1 MKKIF
6 FIFTM
11 LLMSVVSVWA
21 EELSETIT
29 ITTKNKNTYTG
40 DHFTIKGTPYSANG
54 FVINGGYRITIS
66 ARNGETITK
75 VRYVI
80 NKGIGYASNVKTEKG
95 DIDTDHKEITN
106 VDDTPFDIYSDVE
119 GLRNYLTISQLIIY
133 YEENSNPPVDGE
145 VQTVSFIPKT
155 GLNFSKENIIV
166 TGTHTDGDNSGL
178 RIDNGESVT
187 IASNNGVTI
196 QKVDLH
202 LSIYNNTDKKITSTV
217 GNVSGNAYDWS
228 INNVN
233 STSLTISH
241 LGDGQSEVEID
252 TIVVYY
258 IVPYTFEVAAKPADV
273 SYWATFYSSIANYQA
288 PEDTKVFKVNFDG
301 SSITMTEIED
311 RIVTKGQGVVLKTNS
326 TSNLNTD
333 LNTVNIVMT
342 KTADESLDSYSGNS
356 LKGTDVAI
364 SNPGNA
370 YVLNYKRSEGVGF
383 YRLSSTGTIPANR
396 AYLTSGG
403 TVAAAAA
410 AAREFFAFDAAI
422 TGIEDVNAQDN
433 EDDVKTFDLQGR
445 RVANPAKGVYIVNG
459 KKVIMK

>member
-6 FIFTM
+6 FIFAM

-29 ITTKNKNTYTG
+29 LDKKTQSEYIGDCFKIEGTPISHRRYTG
-40 DHFTIKGTPYSANG
+40 LL
-54 FVINGGYRITIS
+54 INGDNRITIT
-66 ARNGETITK
+66 AKNAEKITK
-75 VRYVI
+75 VRFSVSTGTVTGVKAT
-80 NKGIGYASNVKTEKG
+80 KGEYAFVDAEYIIDGVNDKSFQIYTEG
-95 DIDTDHKEITN
+95 VTDNLAIDEVT
-106 VDDTPFDIYSDVE
+106 
-119 GLRNYLTISQLIIY
+119 IY
-133 YEENSNPPVDGE
+133 YEVNDAPPVDGD
-145 VQTVSFIPKT
+145 VQTVSFSPKT
-155 GLNFSKENIIV
+155 GLNFSEENIIV
-166 TGTHTDGDNSGL
+166 TGTYTDGNNSGL

-196 QKVDLH
+196 QKVDMHFAYYLPD
-202 LSIYNNTDKKITSTV
+202 TDKKIISTV
-217 GNVSGNAYDWS
+217 GNVSGSAYDWS
-228 INNVN
+228 IDNVN

-241 LGDGQSEVEID
+241 PGVGRDYEVEID
-252 TIVVYY
+252 NIEVYY
-258 IVPYTFEVAAKPADV
+258 IVPYTFEVAARKADV
-273 SYWATFYSSIANYQA
+273 SYWSTFYSSIANYQA
-288 PEDTKVFKVNFDG
+288 SEGTQVYKVNFDG

-326 TSNLNTD
+326 TSS

-342 KTADESLDSYSGNS
+342 KTDDESLDSYSGNS

-370 YVLNYKRSEGVGF
+370 YVLNYKSSEGVGF
-383 YRLSSTGTIPANR
+383 YRLSSTGTILANR
-396 AYLTSGG
+396 AYLTSGA
-403 TVAAAAA
+403 TVAGATA

-422 TGIEDVNAQDN
+422 TGIENVNAQDS

-445 RVANPAKGVYIVNG
+445 RVTNPAKGVYIVNG

>member
-1 MKKIF
+1 
-6 FIFTM
+6 M

-29 ITTKNKNTYTG
+29 MTTKNKKTYTG
-40 DHFTIKGTPYSANG
+40 DHFTISGEPNSNYG
-54 FVINGGYRITIS
+54 FAINGGYRIAIS

-80 NKGIGYASNVKTEKG
+80 NQGIGYASNVKTEKG
-95 DIDTDHKEITN
+95 DIDTGNKIITN
-106 VDDTPFDIYSDVE
+106 VSDTPFDIYSDVE
-119 GLRNYLTISQLIIY
+119 SLGNYLTISQLIIY

-155 GLNFSKENIIV
+155 GLNFSEENIIV
-166 TGTHTDGDNSGL
+166 TGTYTDGDNSGL
-178 RIDNGESVT
+178 RIDNDRSVT

-196 QKVDLH
+196 QKVGLH
-202 LSIYNNTDKKITSTV
+202 LSLYNYTDKKITSTV

-228 INNVN
+228 IDNVN

-241 LGDGQSEVEID
+241 PGKGKSEVEID
-252 TIVVYY
+252 TIEVYY
-258 IVPYTFEVAAKPADV
+258 IVPYTFDVTARRAKVA
-273 SYWATFYSSIANYQA
+273 YWSTFYSSIANYQA
-288 PEDTKVFKVNFDG
+288 PEGTQVYKANFDG
-301 SSITMTEIED
+301 STITMTEIED
-311 RIVTKGQGVVLKTNS
+311 RIVTKGQGVVLKTLS
-326 TSNLNTD
+326 TDNAA
-333 LNTVNIVMT
+333 TVNIVMT
-342 KTADESLDSYSGNS
+342 KTDDESFDNYSGNS

-364 SNPGNA
+364 TNPGNA
-370 YVLNYKRSEGVGF
+370 YVLNYKPSEGVGF
-383 YRLSSTGTIPANR
+383 YRLSSTATIPANR

>member
-1 MKKIF
+1 
-6 FIFTM
+6 M

-21 EELSETIT
+21 EELSETIIMT
-29 ITTKNKNTYTG
+29 EKSKNTYTG
-40 DHFTIKGTPYSANG
+40 THFTIEGTSIPKKSNG
-54 FVINGGYRITIS
+54 LLISGDNRITIT
-66 ARNGETITK
+66 ANDGERITK
-75 VRYVI
+75 VIFNSGTGTI
-80 NKGIGYASNVKTEKG
+80 NNVKATKG
-95 DIDTDHKEITN
+95 EYEYVTDHTISGVN
-106 VDDTPFDIYSDVE
+106 DTSFQIYTVGVTVS
-119 GLRNYLTISQLIIY
+119 LTINEVTIY
-133 YEENSNPPVDGE
+133 YEVNDAVDGD
-145 VQTVSFIPKT
+145 VQPVSFIPKT
-155 GLNFSKENIIV
+155 GLNFSKENITV
-166 TGTHTDGDNSGL
+166 TGTYTDGDNYGL
-178 RIDNGESVT
+178 RIDNGKSVT

-202 LSIYNNTDKKITSTV
+202 LSIYNNNTDKKIISTV

-241 LGDGQSEVEID
+241 PGGVQSEVEID
-252 TIVVYY
+252 NIVVYY
-258 IVPYTFEVAAKPADV
+258 IVPYTFEVAARKADV

-326 TSNLNTD
+326 TSNP
-333 LNTVNIVMT
+333 NTVNIVMN
-342 KTADESLDSYSGNS
+342 KTGDESFDDYSGNS
-356 LKGTDVAI
+356 LKGTDIAI

-370 YVLNYKRSEGVGF
+370 YVLNYKPSEGLGF
-383 YRLSSTGTIPANR
+383 YRLSSTATIPANR
-396 AYLTSGG
+396 AYLTSGA
-403 TVAAAAA
+403 TVAGATAA

-422 TGIEDVNAQDN
+422 TGIDNVNAQDS

-445 RVANPAKGVYIVNG
+445 RVTNPAKGVYIVNG

>member
-6 FIFTM
+6 FIFAM

-21 EELSETIT
+21 EELSETISMTTRNQT
-29 ITTKNKNTYTG
+29 IYTG
-40 DHFTIKGTPYSANG
+40 SHFTIEGKDYKNKGLLISGDN
-54 FVINGGYRITIS
+54 RITIT
-66 ARNGETITK
+66 ANDGERITK
-75 VRYVI
+75 VI
-80 NKGIGYASNVKTEKG
+80 FNSGTG
-95 DIDTDHKEITN
+95 DIENVQATEGEYEYVTDHTININGVN
-106 VDDTPFDIYSDVE
+106 VTSFQIYTVGVTVS
-119 GLRNYLTISQLIIY
+119 LTINEVTIY
-133 YEENSNPPVDGE
+133 YEVNDAVDGD
-145 VQTVSFIPKT
+145 VQTVSFIPKS
-155 GLNFSKENIIV
+155 GLNYSKDNIIV
-166 TGTHTDGDNSGL
+166 TGTNGDDYGLKIDHDGT
-178 RIDNGESVT
+178 VT
-187 IASNNGVTI
+187 IASNNGVMI

-202 LSIYNNTDKKITSTV
+202 LRYFTNTEQDIISSAGV
-217 GNVSGNAYDWS
+217 VSGSRLDWH
-228 INNVN
+228 IDKVN

-241 LGDGQSEVEID
+241 PGKGKSEVEID
-252 TIVVYY
+252 TIEVYY
-258 IVPYTFEVAAKPADV
+258 IVPYTFEVAARKADV

-326 TSNLNTD
+326 TSNP
-333 LNTVNIVMT
+333 NTVNIVMS
-342 KTADESLDSYSGNS
+342 KTNDESSDDYSGNS
-356 LKGTDVAI
+356 LKGTDIAI

-370 YVLNYKRSEGVGF
+370 YVLNYKPSEGVGF
-383 YRLSSTGTIPANR
+383 YRLSSTATIPANR

-422 TGIEDVNAQDN
+422 TGIENVNAQDS

-445 RVANPAKGVYIVNG
+445 RVINPAKGVYIVNG